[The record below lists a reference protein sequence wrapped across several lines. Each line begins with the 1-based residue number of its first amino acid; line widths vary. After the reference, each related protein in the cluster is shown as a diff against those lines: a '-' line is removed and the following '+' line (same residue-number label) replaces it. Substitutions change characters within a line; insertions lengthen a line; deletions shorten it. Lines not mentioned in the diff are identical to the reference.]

1 MIKLKPIS
9 CRIIFFVLV
18 LCFVLLSIFVSRHP
32 VWSFD
37 VKFSLAIQQFQ
48 SDWLDQVMLAISIFG
63 DMPFSFLAVF
73 LVAAIFYFNTYKRE
87 ALFIVLISLSSLI
100 ILGIKNIIDR
110 PRPTAFYIRLM
121 QPYKYQSFP
130 SGHVMSY
137 FVFFGFLI
145 LLMMQLKS
153 ISHSIRVT
161 VISFSLFLML
171 TVAPSRIYLGAHWFT
186 DTLGGALL
194 GTICLFP
201 LGYYYLKKANKG

>member
-1 MIKLKPIS
+1 M
-9 CRIIFFVLV
+9 VL
-18 LCFVLLSIFVSRHP
+18 LFCFVLLSVFVSLHP
-32 VWSFD
+32 VWAFD

-48 SDWLDQVMLAISIFG
+48 SNWLDQLMLGISIFG

-73 LVAAIFYFNTYKRE
+73 LVAVLFYLNKFKRE
-87 ALFIVLISLSSLI
+87 ALFILLISLSSLV

-110 PRPTAFYIRLM
+110 PRPTAFYVRLM
-121 QPYKYQSFP
+121 QPYKFQSFP

-145 LLMMQLKS
+145 LLMYQLQS
-153 ISHSIRVT
+153 IPNPIRIAVT
-161 VISFSLFLML
+161 VFSVFLMFM
-171 TVAPSRIYLGAHWFT
+171 VAPSRIYLGAHWFT

-201 LGYYYLKKANKG
+201 LAYYYLKPKNNL